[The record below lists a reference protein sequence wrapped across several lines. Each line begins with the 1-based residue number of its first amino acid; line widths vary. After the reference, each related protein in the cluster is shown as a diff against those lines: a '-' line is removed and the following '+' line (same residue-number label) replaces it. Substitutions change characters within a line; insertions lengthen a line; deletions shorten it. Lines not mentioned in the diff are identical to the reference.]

1 MMPHYLSLSITMASL
16 AQRVSKR
23 LLGIGLL
30 VSSSVVTADAA
41 CDNART
47 QLALTECS
55 AQAYQSAD
63 DELNEAYQ
71 SLVSKLEEKPAT
83 LEKLR
88 DAQRAWIR
96 FRDAECALES
106 SGVEGGSAQPMVR
119 NGCLATLTKQ
129 RTERLREHAHCEEGD
144 LSCPR

>member
-1 MMPHYLSLSITMASL
+1 MTPYWPLSIAMASF
-16 AQRVSKR
+16 SR
-23 LLGIGLL
+23 LLGVGLL
-30 VSSSVVTADAA
+30 ASSSVVTADTG
-41 CDNART
+41 CDNAST

-63 DELNEAYQ
+63 DELNDAYQ
-71 SLVSKLEEKPAT
+71 SLVRKLEASPAT
-83 LEKLR
+83 LEQLR
-88 DAQRAWIR
+88 KAQRAWIS

-119 NGCLATLTKQ
+119 NGCLATLTKR

>member
-1 MMPHYLSLSITMASL
+1 MTPYWPLSIAIPSF
-16 AQRVSKR
+16 AR

-30 VSSSVVTADAA
+30 VSSSWVTADTGCA
-41 CDNART
+41 NPTT

-71 SLVSKLEEKPAT
+71 GLVRKLEANPAT

-88 DAQRAWIR
+88 VAQRAWIS

-129 RTERLREHAHCEEGD
+129 RTEKLREHAHCEEGD

>member
-1 MMPHYLSLSITMASL
+1 M
-16 AQRVSKR
+16 
-23 LLGIGLL
+23 LGIGLL
-30 VSSSVVTADAA
+30 VSSSWVTADTGCA
-41 CDNART
+41 NPTT

-71 SLVSKLEEKPAT
+71 SLVSKLEASPAT

-88 DAQRAWIR
+88 VAQRAWIS
-96 FRDAECALES
+96 FRDAECTLES

-129 RTERLREHAHCEEGD
+129 RTERLREHAQCEEGD

>member
-1 MMPHYLSLSITMASL
+1 MTTYWPLAITMASL
-16 AQRVSKR
+16 AMRFFKC
-23 LLGIGLL
+23 LLGVGLL
-30 VSSSVVTADAA
+30 VSSSMVTADEG
-41 CDNART
+41 CDNAST

-71 SLVSKLEEKPAT
+71 ALVSKLEASPAT

-88 DAQRAWIR
+88 EAQRAWIS

-119 NGCLATLTKQ
+119 NGCLTTLTKQ
-129 RTERLREHAHCEEGD
+129 RTERLREHAQCEEGD

>member
-1 MMPHYLSLSITMASL
+1 MTPYLPLLITMAPL
-16 AQRVSKR
+16 ATRFCKR
-23 LLGIGLL
+23 LLSIGLL
-30 VSSSVVTADAA
+30 VSSSVVTADAG
-41 CDNART
+41 CDNEST

-71 SLVSKLEEKPAT
+71 ALVSKLEKNPAT

-88 DAQRAWIR
+88 DAQRAWIS

-106 SGVEGGSAQPMVR
+106 GGVEGGSAQPMVR
-119 NGCLATLTKQ
+119 NGCLATLTQQ
-129 RTERLREHAHCEEGD
+129 RTARLREHANCEEGN

>member
-1 MMPHYLSLSITMASL
+1 MTTYWPLSIAMASR
-16 AQRVSKR
+16 ATRFFKC
-23 LLGIGLL
+23 LLGVGLL
-30 VSSSVVTADAA
+30 VSSGMVTADPG
-41 CDNART
+41 CDNAST

-55 AQAYQSAD
+55 AQVYQSAD

-71 SLVSKLEEKPAT
+71 GLVRKLEASPAT

-88 DAQRAWIR
+88 DAQRAWIS
-96 FRDAECALES
+96 FRDAECTLES